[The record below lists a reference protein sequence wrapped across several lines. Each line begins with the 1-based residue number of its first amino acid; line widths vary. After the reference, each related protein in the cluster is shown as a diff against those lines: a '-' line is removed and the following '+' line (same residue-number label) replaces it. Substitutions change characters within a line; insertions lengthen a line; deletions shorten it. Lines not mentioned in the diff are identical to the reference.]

1 MEAKTQSITKE
12 LAVDEIKKYLS
23 DFVET
28 EFDVEKDYPKI
39 LNAVIDGRLV
49 LGESGPVYSLI
60 NPINVGTEF
69 EQHKL
74 EFKTR
79 VLPSTGANLAKG
91 IDLKNDQITYGLIVT
106 AHITGFAN
114 HRELDKLSKKDF
126 QLVQELAP
134 VFM

>member
-1 MEAKTQSITKE
+1 MSRE
-12 LAVDEIKKYLS
+12 LAIDEIKNYLS

-39 LNAVIDGRLV
+39 LNAVVEGRLIF
-49 LGESGPVYSLI
+49 GETGPVYTLI

-69 EQHKL
+69 EQNKL

-79 VLPSTGANLAKG
+79 VLPSTGASLAKG
-91 IDLKNDQITYGLIVT
+91 INLQNDQITYGLIVT
-106 AHITGFAN
+106 AHITGFASYK
-114 HRELDKLSKKDF
+114 ELDKLSKKDF